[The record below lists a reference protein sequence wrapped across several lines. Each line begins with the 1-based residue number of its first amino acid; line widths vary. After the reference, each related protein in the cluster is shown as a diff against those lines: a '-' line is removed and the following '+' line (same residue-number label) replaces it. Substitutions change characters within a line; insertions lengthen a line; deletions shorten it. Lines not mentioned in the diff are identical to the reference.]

1 MKRIVVHMEFEVP
14 DHVTENMVALKFE
27 NIESEMYDHL
37 EDELEPDEECYMS
50 VFDCYE

>member
-1 MKRIVVHMEFEVP
+1 MEFEVP

-37 EDELEPDEECYMS
+37 EYKLEPDEECYMS